1 MKPFDPFV
9 SIRVHLW
16 LLFCLLP
23 VLPASA
29 QEAAKTPAARP
40 EVAADVD
47 REAKHLYDKAIELME
62 YKQYERGLQMLN
74 TVVRD
79 NQGGMLS
86 HMAHMAMGKHF
97 LDQRKP
103 QEALGQFMLLT
114 RVLAPAP
121 DAKQAPEAEALY
133 HESLFQAG
141 LCHYQGGQYDKCF
154 PLFRRLTEVAGR
166 TKWADMAYFHIG
178 MSHYNLK
185 NWNKAIDSL
194 SLVGTEASTQDDKGD
209 NLGRVEIGQRFY
221 AKISD
226 ADIPILRKLELPVTA
241 IVKVSSGD
249 SEVITGA
256 PVAGKKNEMLASAP
270 TALGDPKPN
279 DGVIQMLGGDTL
291 TVSYSDDSTLDGQKD
306 VERSGKV
313 RAVSTGTVGFFL
325 GDRST
330 PAYLAYPGQPQ
341 VVMLR
346 DADLDKSPQAE
357 SLTLKVISRY
367 KVDAKDG
374 AKPAAGK
381 EEMLDI
387 FALGDEEEVW
397 KERDSITV
405 TLVETGVA
413 PQIRS
418 GEFAGIIQL
427 AAAGD
432 GIKVKADD
440 AVLHCEELDELVVS
454 YTDEVHLHGDEKRAS
469 ESKVKVSGS
478 VNSGVSADQFV
489 VFEELLKARKGSVEA
504 EALVGLGRI
513 YKDMGLDQRATE
525 RSKESLGKVDS
536 IIMNRARLPG
546 ELVENAFRLKW
557 ESELLQD
564 NFDAA
569 TATCLAFNR
578 LYPESVLADQ
588 ALMTLGRGLANKG
601 EFQRAVDVFGR
612 VLQLQNPISAAE
624 AQFRTG
630 EALQKQAEEMA
641 KAADEHQSKW
651 GTGGL
656 GKATALQNRM
666 SPAINA
672 YRKTYETYPESS
684 YASEALGR
692 VVRHYAVTEDFAQA
706 ADLLESVFADY
717 PDAAFLDE
725 MLLLWAEV
733 AFRMNDQAMA
743 KEKLQQLVFDYPGS
757 AHVAEARKKLAGL
770 GGEKSETGEKSEK
783 SEKSEKGGTGKP
795 E

>member
-1 MKPFDPFV
+1 MTKYPNTQIPKYPRNLGIRMHSAQQHNDETLMKDYSHRHTPTLRLSNFGLLWVFGSLGV
-9 SIRVHLW
+9 SSFLCP
-16 LLFCLLP
+16 LS
-23 VLPASA
+23 SA
-29 QEAAKTPAARP
+29 QEAAKAPAARP
-40 EVAADVD
+40 EVATDVD
-47 REAKHLYDKAIELME
+47 REAKHLYNKAIELME
-62 YKQYERGLQMLN
+62 YKQYERGLAMLN

-103 QEALGQFMLLT
+103 QEALGHFMLLT

-121 DAKQAPEAEALY
+121 DAKQAPDEEALY

-154 PLFRRLTEVAGR
+154 PMFRRLTEVAGR

-194 SLVGTEASTQDDKGD
+194 SLVGTEASTQDDKDDKGD

-241 IVKVSSGD
+241 TVKVSSGD

-291 TVSYSDDSTLDGQKD
+291 TVTYSDDSTLDGQKG

-313 RAVSTGTVGFFL
+313 RVVSTGTVGFFL

-405 TLVETGVA
+405 TLVETGVG

-427 AAAGD
+427 AAAGE

-440 AVLHCEELDELVVS
+440 AVLHCEELDELLVS
-454 YTDEVHLHGDEKRAS
+454 YTDEVHLHGDEKRTS

-536 IIMNRARLPG
+536 IIMNRDRLPG

-588 ALMTLGRGLANKG
+588 ALMTLGRGLTNKG
-601 EFQRAVDVFGR
+601 EFQRAVDVFSR

-624 AQFRTG
+624 AQFRIG
-630 EALQKQAEEMA
+630 EVLQKQAEEMT

-651 GTGGL
+651 APAASARPPPC
-656 GKATALQNRM
+656 KTA
-666 SPAINA
+666 
-672 YRKTYETYPESS
+672 
-684 YASEALGR
+684 
-692 VVRHYAVTEDFAQA
+692 
-706 ADLLESVFADY
+706 
-717 PDAAFLDE
+717 
-725 MLLLWAEV
+725 
-733 AFRMNDQAMA
+733 
-743 KEKLQQLVFDYPGS
+743 
-757 AHVAEARKKLAGL
+757 
-770 GGEKSETGEKSEK
+770 
-783 SEKSEKGGTGKP
+783 
-795 E
+795 

>member
-1 MKPFDPFV
+1 MKRAVPL
-9 SIRVHLW
+9 ILA
-16 LLFCLLP
+16 LFP
-23 VLPASA
+23 ITSHGQATTGGESA
-29 QEAAKTPAARP
+29 PARP

-103 QEALGQFMLLT
+103 QEALGHFMLLT

-194 SLVGTEASTQDDKGD
+194 SLVGTEASTQDDEGD

-241 IVKVSSGD
+241 IVNVSSGD

-279 DGVIQMLGGDTL
+279 DGIIQMLGGDTL

-405 TLVETGVA
+405 TLVETGVG

-427 AAAGD
+427 AAAGE

-454 YTDEVHLHGDEKRAS
+454 YTDEVHLHGDEKRTS

-588 ALMTLGRGLANKG
+588 ALMTLGRGLTNKG

-624 AQFRTG
+624 AQFRIG
-630 EALQKQAEEMA
+630 EVLQKQAEEMA

-672 YRKTYETYPESS
+672 YRRTYETYPESS
-684 YASEALGR
+684 YASEALAR
-692 VVRHYAVTEDFAQA
+692 VVRHYADTEDFAQA

-743 KEKLQQLVFDYPGS
+743 KVKLQQLIFDYPGS

-783 SEKSEKGGTGKP
+783 SETGETGGTGKP

>member
-1 MKPFDPFV
+1 
-9 SIRVHLW
+9 
-16 LLFCLLP
+16 
-23 VLPASA
+23 
-29 QEAAKTPAARP
+29 
-40 EVAADVD
+40 
-47 REAKHLYDKAIELME
+47 
-62 YKQYERGLQMLN
+62 
-74 TVVRD
+74 
-79 NQGGMLS
+79 
-86 HMAHMAMGKHF
+86 
-97 LDQRKP
+97 
-103 QEALGQFMLLT
+103 
-114 RVLAPAP
+114 
-121 DAKQAPEAEALY
+121 
-133 HESLFQAG
+133 
-141 LCHYQGGQYDKCF
+141 
-154 PLFRRLTEVAGR
+154 
-166 TKWADMAYFHIG
+166 
-178 MSHYNLK
+178 
-185 NWNKAIDSL
+185 
-194 SLVGTEASTQDDKGD
+194 
-209 NLGRVEIGQRFY
+209 
-221 AKISD
+221 
-226 ADIPILRKLELPVTA
+226 
-241 IVKVSSGD
+241 
-249 SEVITGA
+249 
-256 PVAGKKNEMLASAP
+256 
-270 TALGDPKPN
+270 
-279 DGVIQMLGGDTL
+279 
-291 TVSYSDDSTLDGQKD
+291 
-306 VERSGKV
+306 
-313 RAVSTGTVGFFL
+313 
-325 GDRST
+325 
-330 PAYLAYPGQPQ
+330 
-341 VVMLR
+341 
-346 DADLDKSPQAE
+346 
-357 SLTLKVISRY
+357 
-367 KVDAKDG
+367 
-374 AKPAAGK
+374 
-381 EEMLDI
+381 
-387 FALGDEEEVW
+387 
-397 KERDSITV
+397 
-405 TLVETGVA
+405 
-413 PQIRS
+413 
-418 GEFAGIIQL
+418 
-427 AAAGD
+427 
-432 GIKVKADD
+432 
-440 AVLHCEELDELVVS
+440 VVS

-588 ALMTLGRGLANKG
+588 ALMTLGRGLTNKG

-624 AQFRTG
+624 AQFRIG
-630 EALQKQAEEMA
+630 EVLQKQAEEMA

-770 GGEKSETGEKSEK
+770 GGEKSEKSETGETGEKSEK
-783 SEKSEKGGTGKP
+783 GKDQ
-795 E
+795 

>member
-1 MKPFDPFV
+1 MANPRLRQPKSLRVSPAFWPRALGVLGLLAGAPAPAGAQDAAPEKPARAEV
-9 SIRVHLW
+9 S
-16 LLFCLLP
+16 
-23 VLPASA
+23 A
-29 QEAAKTPAARP
+29 E
-40 EVAADVD
+40 VD
-47 REAKHLYDKAIELME
+47 REARHLYDKAIELME
-62 YKQYERGLQMLN
+62 YKQYERGLAMLN

-79 NQGGMLS
+79 NQGGLLS

-97 LDQRKP
+97 LEQRKP
-103 QEALGQFMLLT
+103 QEALGHFMLLT
-114 RVLAPAP
+114 RLLAPAP
-121 DAKQAPEAEALY
+121 DEKSSPEQEALY
-133 HESLFQAG
+133 HEALYQAG
-141 LCHYQGGQYDKCF
+141 LSHYQAGQYAACF

-166 TKWADMAYFHIG
+166 TKWADLAYYYIG

-185 NWNKAIDSL
+185 NWNKAIDAL
-194 SLVGTEASTQDDKGD
+194 SLVGTEGGAGPETPDEGETM
-209 NLGRVEIGQRFY
+209 GRIEIGQRFY
-221 AKISD
+221 AKIDD
-226 ADIPILRKLELPVTA
+226 ADIPILRKLEVAVTA
-241 IVKVSSGD
+241 TVKVSSGD

-256 PVAGKKNEMLASAP
+256 PVPGKKNELLASAP
-270 TALGDPKPN
+270 TALGDAKPG
-279 DGVIQMLGGDTL
+279 DGIIQIVGGDTL
-291 TVSYSDDSTLDGQKD
+291 TVTYLDDSTVDGRKG

-325 GDRST
+325 GDLST

-357 SLTLKVISRY
+357 SLTLKVTSRY
-367 KVDAKDG
+367 KVGARDG
-374 AKPAAGK
+374 AKPEAGG
-381 EEMLDI
+381 EDMLDI

-397 KERDSITV
+397 KDRDSVTV
-405 TLVETGVA
+405 TLTETGA
-413 PQIRS
+413 GPQIRS
-418 GEFAGIIQL
+418 GEFAGIVQL
-427 AAAGD
+427 AAAGE
-432 GIKVKADD
+432 GVEVKSDD
-440 AVLHCEELDELVVS
+440 AVLHCEELDELVVG
-454 YTDEVHLHGDEKRAS
+454 YTDEIHLHGDEPRAS
-469 ESKVKVSGS
+469 EAKVKVSGS

-525 RSKESLGKVDS
+525 RAKESITKVDS
-536 IIMNRARLPG
+536 IIMTRARLPG
-546 ELVENAFRLKW
+546 DLVENAFRLKW

-588 ALMTLGRGLANKG
+588 ALMTLGRGLATKG
-601 EFQRAVDVFGR
+601 EFQRAVEVFGR
-612 VLQLQNPISAAE
+612 VLQLQSPISAAE
-624 AQFRTG
+624 AQFRIG
-630 EALQKQAEEMA
+630 ETLQKQAEEQA

-651 GTGGL
+651 GAGGL
-656 GKATALQNRM
+656 SKATALQNRM

-684 YASEALGR
+684 FASEALAR
-692 VVRHYAVTEDFAQA
+692 VVRHYADTEDFAQA

-733 AFRMNDQAMA
+733 AFRMNDKAVA
-743 KEKLQQLVFDYPGS
+743 KEKLQQLLFDYPGS
-757 AHVAEARKKLAGL
+757 PLVTEARKKLAGL
-770 GGEKSETGEKSEK
+770 E
-783 SEKSEKGGTGKP
+783 GGTTGDGKA

>member
-1 MKPFDPFV
+1 MHSAQQHNDETLMKDYSHRHTPTLRLSNFGLLWVFGSLGV
-9 SIRVHLW
+9 SSFLCP
-16 LLFCLLP
+16 LS
-23 VLPASA
+23 SA
-29 QEAAKTPAARP
+29 QEAAKAPAARP
-40 EVAADVD
+40 EVATDVD
-47 REAKHLYDKAIELME
+47 REAKHLYNKAIELME
-62 YKQYERGLQMLN
+62 YKQYERGLAMLN

-103 QEALGQFMLLT
+103 QEALGHFMLLT

-121 DAKQAPEAEALY
+121 DAKQAPDEEALY

-154 PLFRRLTEVAGR
+154 PMFRRLTEVAGR

-194 SLVGTEASTQDDKGD
+194 SLVGTEASTQDDKDDKGD

-241 IVKVSSGD
+241 TVKVSSGD

-291 TVSYSDDSTLDGQKD
+291 TVTYSDDSTLDGQKG

-313 RAVSTGTVGFFL
+313 RVVSTGTVGFFL

-405 TLVETGVA
+405 TLVETGVG

-427 AAAGD
+427 AAAGE

-440 AVLHCEELDELVVS
+440 AVLHCEELDELLVS
-454 YTDEVHLHGDEKRAS
+454 YTDEVHLHGDEKRTS

-536 IIMNRARLPG
+536 IIMNRDRLPG

-588 ALMTLGRGLANKG
+588 ALMTLGRGLTNKG
-601 EFQRAVDVFGR
+601 EFQRAVDVFSR

-624 AQFRTG
+624 AQFRIG
-630 EALQKQAEEMA
+630 EVLQKQAEEMT

-651 GTGGL
+651 APAASARPPPC
-656 GKATALQNRM
+656 KTA
-666 SPAINA
+666 
-672 YRKTYETYPESS
+672 
-684 YASEALGR
+684 
-692 VVRHYAVTEDFAQA
+692 
-706 ADLLESVFADY
+706 
-717 PDAAFLDE
+717 
-725 MLLLWAEV
+725 
-733 AFRMNDQAMA
+733 
-743 KEKLQQLVFDYPGS
+743 
-757 AHVAEARKKLAGL
+757 
-770 GGEKSETGEKSEK
+770 
-783 SEKSEKGGTGKP
+783 
-795 E
+795 